1 MRYIWKKNDVL
12 GVTYKAR
19 SKNRILFLL
28 EPKVFSLD
36 YTDYKVIIIKK
47 HLMQII
53 HKVNKNN
60 LFIESS

>member
-28 EPKVFSLD
+28 EPKVFSVN
-36 YTDYKVIIIKK
+36 YTMKLLYTHTHTYAHACIHTGK
-47 HLMQII
+47 HLFMGV
-53 HKVNKNN
+53 HV
-60 LFIESS
+60 

>member
-19 SKNRILFLL
+19 SKSRILFLL

-36 YTDYKVIIIKK
+36 YTGYEVIIKK
-47 HLMQII
+47 ALNTNHPHTKL
-53 HKVNKNN
+53 K
-60 LFIESS
+60 

>member
-47 HLMQII
+47 TLNADHSQT
-53 HKVNKNN
+53 K
-60 LFIESS
+60 

>member
-36 YTDYKVIIIKK
+36 YTDYEVIIKK
-47 HLMQII
+47 HLI
-53 HKVNKNN
+53 
-60 LFIESS
+60 